1 MVSHMYVRSEIG
13 LGISGVAAG
22 DCKMYGTHV
31 VILNGF
37 MLQVCFLRACLGLR
51 LHFKTL

>member
-1 MVSHMYVRSEIG
+1 MLSHMYVHSEIG

-22 DCKMYGTHV
+22 DCKTYGTCV

-37 MLQVCFLRACLGLR
+37 MLQVCFLR
-51 LHFKTL
+51 TYSP

>member
-1 MVSHMYVRSEIG
+1 MSHMYVYSEKG

-22 DCKMYGTHV
+22 DCEMYGTYV

-37 MLQVCFLRACLGLR
+37 MLQVCFLRA
-51 LHFKTL
+51 FSP